1 MQLPDPNPPLPP
13 LLRGVA
19 WFQAVVLLA
28 AGGGLFFQ
36 SDTVAALWPWPL
48 TPYDA
53 RFLGAVF
60 LAALAALG
68 TLLVYPRWAPAR
80 LLLPM
85 SFVFTALVLLV
96 SLIDR
101 QRFQFERWP
110 AYAWYVV
117 YLALAVLAVYCLYRY
132 GHLPSPVT
140 YPTPPAWRR
149 VLMVHAVAAGLY
161 GLALF
166 ALPRWLTSFWPWEVD
181 AFHGRLYS
189 VVFTTLAV
197 GALGLAHWAAPVE
210 RLSLGLACA
219 VLGLFTLF
227 GVFIANAGL
236 RAVDWSA
243 PGAWLWLLIFGLE
256 FALGLA
262 LIGWSSNQKEIA
274 R

>member
-1 MQLPDPNPPLPP
+1 MRPPDPNPPLPP

-28 AGGGLFFQ
+28 AGAGLFFRYEA
-36 SDTVAALWPWPL
+36 VAALWPWLL

-53 RFLGAVF
+53 RFLGAVL

-68 TLLVYPRWAPAR
+68 TLLIYPRWAPAR

-85 SFVFTALVLLV
+85 SFVFNALLVLV

-101 QRFQFERWP
+101 PRFRFESWP
-110 AYAWYVV
+110 AYGW
-117 YLALAVLAVYCLYRY
+117 LAVCLAGALVAGYGLYRY
-132 GHLPSPVT
+132 SHLPSPIT

-149 VLMVHAVAAGLY
+149 VLMIHAVAAGLY
-161 GLALF
+161 GFAMF
-166 ALPRWLTSFWPWEVD
+166 ALPRWLTTFWPWELGD
-181 AFHGRLYS
+181 FHGRLYS

-210 RLSLGLACA
+210 RLSLGLAYA

-227 GVFIANAGL
+227 GVFIADAGL
-236 RAVDWSA
+236 QAVDWAA
-243 PGAWLWLLIFGLE
+243 PGAWLWLMIFGLV

-262 LIGWSSNQKEIA
+262 LIGWSSDQRETA